1 MVKLDLSVG
10 TTLISCIKVLTKI
23 VKKKCVCVCGGGEGL
38 ADLGVLLV
46 Y

>member
-1 MVKLDLSVG
+1 MVRLDLSVG

-23 VKKKCVCVCGGGEGL
+23 VKKKRCVCGGGEGS